1 MAFNLCNQKLRNSC
15 WLSPKVHG
23 IIMLKHDT
31 ERMLHFMFGRLGIAE
46 ILMILFLL
54 IRFAVI
60 AAVVY
65 LLAKALLKYIKEGSG
80 SQTLKKTLGEVIKK
94 HREDKGFTQE
104 MLAERLGVSRQAVS
118 KWEKGTTE
126 PSTSNLFALA
136 KVFDM
141 PIEDFMREIEI

>member
-31 ERMLHFMFGRLGIAE
+31 ERMLHFMFGRLGMAE

-80 SQTLKKTLGEVIKK
+80 SQTLKKL
-94 HREDKGFTQE
+94 
-104 MLAERLGVSRQAVS
+104 LERL
-118 KWEKGTTE
+118 
-126 PSTSNLFALA
+126 
-136 KVFDM
+136 
-141 PIEDFMREIEI
+141 

>member
-1 MAFNLCNQKLRNSC
+1 
-15 WLSPKVHG
+15 
-23 IIMLKHDT
+23 
-31 ERMLHFMFGRLGIAE
+31 MFGRLGIAE

-80 SQTLKKTLGEVIKK
+80 SQTFKKTLGEVIKK

-141 PIEDFMREIEI
+141 PIEDFMREIEIWLISKCKTVRKIPIYLIDKNSLPILGGCAILAN